1 MQSKPLTTTVSIH
14 KNNEVIPFRSTP
26 LANMGSHGI
35 RVIRRDGSTTSL
47 NIGKIRDVVEW
58 ACEGKKVNSI
68 ALAGGLS
75 GCASGSG
82 NLSIFLLSGSI
93 PPRLLTDFRKT
104 IAEKKVNF
112 QSERQLK
119 ELLKLL
125 EKWLKN
131 QGQPASQFSISIPFR
146 EQKPA
151 IGNLVTLGDAWLGKA
166 ITNGL
171 IQPLDTSQLS
181 NWSKLPPRWQENMA
195 RNAQGQP
202 QTEGKVWGAPYRWG
216 MTVIAYNE
224 EKFAQFDWRPQDWS
238 DLWRPE
244 LTGKIALID
253 NRREVIGLTLK
264 KLGYSYNSSDLKQVT
279 ALKDQLF
286 ALQKQ
291 VNIPVVPPKI
301 NSLSK
306 KPIAKR
312 KSTGISI
319 MPRLARKNSSS
330 YTEKSSPMYREK
342 TYISSM
348 VTSGPILI
356 VALACALSPKS
367 PIITSLP
374 ISYSSGPVR
383 SN

>member
-1 MQSKPLTTTVSIH
+1 ML
-14 KNNEVIPFRSTP
+14 NRRSFLQGLGT
-26 LANMGSHGI
+26 
-35 RVIRRDGSTTSL
+35 
-47 NIGKIRDVVEW
+47 
-58 ACEGKKVNSI
+58 I
-68 ALAGGLS
+68 ALAGGLN

-82 NLSIFLLSGSI
+82 DPSIFLLSGSI
-93 PPRLLTDFRKT
+93 PPRLLTDFQKT
-104 IAEKKVNF
+104 IAEKKVSF

-131 QGQPASQFSISIPFR
+131 QEQPASQFPIPVPFR
-146 EQKPA
+146 EQNPA

-181 NWSKLPPRWQENMA
+181 NWSKLPLRWQENMT

-202 QTEGKVWGAPYRWG
+202 RTEGKVWGAPYRWG

-264 KLGYSYNSSDLKQVT
+264 KLGYSYNSSDLKQVMG
-279 ALKDQLF
+279 LKDQLF

-291 VNIPVVPPKI
+291 VRFYSSQYYLQPLILGDVWLSVGWSNDILPVSDRYKKIKVVVPKSGTSLWSDVWVKPVLTTP
-301 NSLSK
+301 NSLVQQWIDFCWQPESATK
-306 KPIAKR
+306 
-312 KSTGISI
+312 IS
-319 MPRLARKNSSS
+319 LF
-330 YTEKSSPMYREK
+330 
-342 TYISSM
+342 
-348 VTSGPILI
+348 TSG
-356 VALACALSPKS
+356 LSPLILTENPDQISPDIRNNPLLVNPEAIKKS
-367 PIITSLP
+367 DFLNPLSPETEQEYEQLWQAMRQL
-374 ISYSSGPVR
+374 V
-383 SN
+383 

>member
-1 MQSKPLTTTVSIH
+1 ML
-14 KNNEVIPFRSTP
+14 NRRSFLQGLGT
-26 LANMGSHGI
+26 
-35 RVIRRDGSTTSL
+35 
-47 NIGKIRDVVEW
+47 
-58 ACEGKKVNSI
+58 I

-82 NLSIFLLSGSI
+82 EPSIFLLSGSI
-93 PPRLLTDFRKT
+93 PPRLLTDFQKT

-119 ELLKLL
+119 ELLELL

-131 QGQPASQFSISIPFR
+131 QDKPTSQFSFPIPFR
-146 EQKPA
+146 EQNPA

-166 ITNGL
+166 ISNGL

-181 NWSKLPPRWQENMA
+181 NWSKLPPRWQENMT

-202 QTEGKVWGAPYRWG
+202 QTEGKVWAAPYRWG

-264 KLGYSYNSSDLKQVT
+264 KLGYSYNSSDLKQVMG
-279 ALKDQLF
+279 LKDQLF

-291 VNIPVVPPKI
+291 VRFYSSQYYLQPLILGDVWLSVGWSNDILPVSDRYNKIKVVVPKSGTSLWSDVWVKPVLTTP
-301 NSLSK
+301 NSLVQQWIDFCWQPESATK
-306 KPIAKR
+306 
-312 KSTGISI
+312 IS
-319 MPRLARKNSSS
+319 LF
-330 YTEKSSPMYREK
+330 
-342 TYISSM
+342 
-348 VTSGPILI
+348 TSG
-356 VALACALSPKS
+356 LSPLILTQNPDQIPPDIKNNPLLVNPEAIKKS
-367 PIITSLP
+367 DFLNPLSPATEQEYEQLWQAMRQL
-374 ISYSSGPVR
+374 V
-383 SN
+383 

>member
-1 MQSKPLTTTVSIH
+1 MQGLGT
-14 KNNEVIPFRSTP
+14 
-26 LANMGSHGI
+26 
-35 RVIRRDGSTTSL
+35 
-47 NIGKIRDVVEW
+47 
-58 ACEGKKVNSI
+58 I

-131 QGQPASQFSISIPFR
+131 QEQPASRFPIPIPFR
-146 EQKPA
+146 EQNPA
-151 IGNLVTLGDAWLGKA
+151 MGNLVTLGDAWLGKA

-181 NWSKLPPRWQENMA
+181 NWSKLPPRWQENMT

-264 KLGYSYNSSDLKQVT
+264 KLGYSYNSSDLKQVMG
-279 ALKDQLF
+279 LKDQLF

-291 VNIPVVPPKI
+291 VKFYSYQYYLQPLILGDVWLSVGWSNDILPVSDRYNKIKVVVPKSGTSLWSDVWVKPVLTTP
-301 NSLSK
+301 NSLVEQWIDFCWQPESATK
-306 KPIAKR
+306 
-312 KSTGISI
+312 IS
-319 MPRLARKNSSS
+319 LF
-330 YTEKSSPMYREK
+330 
-342 TYISSM
+342 
-348 VTSGPILI
+348 TSG
-356 VALACALSPKS
+356 LSPLILTQNPDQISPDIRNNPLLVNPEAIKKS
-367 PIITSLP
+367 DFLNPLSPATEQEYEQLWQAMRQL
-374 ISYSSGPVR
+374 V
-383 SN
+383 

>member
-1 MQSKPLTTTVSIH
+1 ML
-14 KNNEVIPFRSTP
+14 NRRSFLQGLGT
-26 LANMGSHGI
+26 
-35 RVIRRDGSTTSL
+35 
-47 NIGKIRDVVEW
+47 
-58 ACEGKKVNSI
+58 I
-68 ALAGGLS
+68 ALTGGLS

-82 NLSIFLLSGSI
+82 DPNIFLLSGSI

-131 QGQPASQFSISIPFR
+131 QDQPASQFPIPIPFR
-146 EQKPA
+146 EQNPA

-166 ITNGL
+166 ISNGL

-181 NWSKLPPRWQENMA
+181 NWSKLPPRWQENMT

-202 QTEGKVWGAPYRWG
+202 QTEGKVWAAPYRWG

-264 KLGYSYNSSDLKQVT
+264 KLGHSYNSSDLKQVT
-279 ALKDQLF
+279 GLKDQLF

-291 VNIPVVPPKI
+291 VKFYSSQYYLQPLILGDVWLSVGWSNDILPVSDRYNKIKVVVPKSGTSLWSDVWVKPVLTTS
-301 NSLSK
+301 NSLVQQWIDFCWQPESATK
-306 KPIAKR
+306 
-312 KSTGISI
+312 IS
-319 MPRLARKNSSS
+319 LF
-330 YTEKSSPMYREK
+330 
-342 TYISSM
+342 
-348 VTSGPILI
+348 TSG
-356 VALACALSPKS
+356 LSPLILTQNPDQIPSDIKNNPLLVNPEAVKKS
-367 PIITSLP
+367 DFLNPLSPATEQEYEQLWQAMRQL
-374 ISYSSGPVR
+374 V
-383 SN
+383 

>member
-1 MQSKPLTTTVSIH
+1 ML
-14 KNNEVIPFRSTP
+14 NRRSFLQGLGT
-26 LANMGSHGI
+26 
-35 RVIRRDGSTTSL
+35 
-47 NIGKIRDVVEW
+47 
-58 ACEGKKVNSI
+58 I
-68 ALAGGLS
+68 ALAGGLN

-82 NLSIFLLSGSI
+82 EPSIVLLSGSI
-93 PPRLLTDFRKT
+93 PPRLLTDFQKT

-131 QGQPASQFSISIPFR
+131 QEQPASQFPIPIPFR
-146 EQKPA
+146 EQNPA

-181 NWSKLPPRWQENMA
+181 NWSKLPPRWQENMT

-264 KLGYSYNSSDLKQVT
+264 KLGYSYNSGDLKQVT
-279 ALKDQLF
+279 GLKDELF

-291 VNIPVVPPKI
+291 VKFYSSQYYLQPLILGDIWLSVGWSNDILPVSDRYKKIKVVVPNSGTSLWSDVWVKPVLTTP
-301 NSLSK
+301 NSLVQQWIDFCWQPESATK
-306 KPIAKR
+306 
-312 KSTGISI
+312 IS
-319 MPRLARKNSSS
+319 LF
-330 YTEKSSPMYREK
+330 
-342 TYISSM
+342 
-348 VTSGPILI
+348 TSG
-356 VALACALSPKS
+356 LSPLIPTENPDQIPPDIKNNPLLVNPEAIKKS
-367 PIITSLP
+367 DFLNPLSPATEQEYEQLWQ
-374 ISYSSGPVR
+374 VMR
-383 SN
+383 QLV

>member
-1 MQSKPLTTTVSIH
+1 ML
-14 KNNEVIPFRSTP
+14 NRRSFLQGLGT
-26 LANMGSHGI
+26 
-35 RVIRRDGSTTSL
+35 
-47 NIGKIRDVVEW
+47 
-58 ACEGKKVNSI
+58 I

-104 IAEKKVNF
+104 MAGKKVNF

-131 QGQPASQFSISIPFR
+131 QGQPASQFSNSIPFR
-146 EQKPA
+146 EQNPA
-151 IGNLVTLGDAWLGKA
+151 IGNLVTLGDGWLGKA

-181 NWSKLPPRWQENMA
+181 NWSKLPLRWQENMT

-202 QTEGKVWGAPYRWG
+202 RTEGKVWGAPYRWG

-264 KLGYSYNSSDLKQVT
+264 KLGYSYNSSDLKQVMG
-279 ALKDQLF
+279 LKDQLF

-291 VNIPVVPPKI
+291 VRFYSSQYYLQPLILGDVWLSVGWSNDILPVSDRYKKIKVVVPKSGTSLWSDVWVKPVLTTP
-301 NSLSK
+301 NSLVEQWIDFCWQPESATK
-306 KPIAKR
+306 
-312 KSTGISI
+312 IS
-319 MPRLARKNSSS
+319 LF
-330 YTEKSSPMYREK
+330 
-342 TYISSM
+342 
-348 VTSGPILI
+348 TSG
-356 VALACALSPKS
+356 LSPLILTENPDQISPDIKNNPLLVNPEAIKKS
-367 PIITSLP
+367 DFLNPLSPETEREYEQLWQAMRQS
-374 ISYSSGPVR
+374 V
-383 SN
+383 

>member
-1 MQSKPLTTTVSIH
+1 ML
-14 KNNEVIPFRSTP
+14 NRRSFLQGLGT
-26 LANMGSHGI
+26 
-35 RVIRRDGSTTSL
+35 
-47 NIGKIRDVVEW
+47 
-58 ACEGKKVNSI
+58 I
-68 ALAGGLS
+68 ALAGGLN

-82 NLSIFLLSGSI
+82 EPSIVLLSGSI
-93 PPRLLTDFRKT
+93 PPRLLTDFQKT

-131 QGQPASQFSISIPFR
+131 QEQPGSQFPIPIPFR
-146 EQKPA
+146 EQNPA

-181 NWSKLPPRWQENMA
+181 NWSKLPPRWQENMT

-279 ALKDQLF
+279 GLKDELF

-291 VNIPVVPPKI
+291 VKFYSSQYYLQPLILGDIWLSVGWSNDILPVSDRYKKIKVVVPNSGTSLWSDVWVKPVLTTP
-301 NSLSK
+301 NSLVQQWIDFCWQPESATK
-306 KPIAKR
+306 
-312 KSTGISI
+312 IS
-319 MPRLARKNSSS
+319 LF
-330 YTEKSSPMYREK
+330 
-342 TYISSM
+342 
-348 VTSGPILI
+348 TSG
-356 VALACALSPKS
+356 LSPLIPTENPDQIPPDIKNNPLLVNPEAIKKS
-367 PIITSLP
+367 DFLNPLSPATEQEYEQLWQ
-374 ISYSSGPVR
+374 VMR
-383 SN
+383 QLV